1 MFSLTM
7 HLSCH
12 VPHHLQIL
20 DLGDDGMA
28 RGKVRDGSSGG
39 TTFGR
44 LRECRVRW
52 SMDTQ
57 LAINQNAACPLARKH
72 KAGK

>member
-1 MFSLTM
+1 MVGEELESQQQLLFSLTM

-20 DLGDDGMA
+20 DLRDDGTA
-28 RGKVRDGSSGG
+28 PGKFSDGSSGG

-44 LRECRVRW
+44 L
-52 SMDTQ
+52 
-57 LAINQNAACPLARKH
+57 K
-72 KAGK
+72 